1 MIGLLRCAITKFKS
15 DRDITM
21 TTVIETQMLIR
32 RSVNIVFNAFVDPLI
47 TTKFWFSQSSGY
59 LEKGAIVDW
68 TWDKYQITHST
79 HVLQVVENELI
90 CIEWGTPKTKVDF
103 VFEKIDSMNT
113 YVIIRNYDI
122 ELQGNELIHY
132 VMDATGGFTTVLD
145 GAKAWLEYDIQLN
158 LVEDKFPP
166 FQLRSHQ

>member
-1 MIGLLRCAITKFKS
+1 MA
-15 DRDITM
+15 
-21 TTVIETQMLIR
+21 TVSETQMLMR

-59 LEKGAIVDW
+59 LEKGAMVDW

-103 VFEKIDSMNT
+103 IYLVYIENENNLNNLSFSQRILLSRLVFRNKTKEKTFNNIP
-113 YVIIRNYDI
+113 VEQI
-122 ELQGNELIHY
+122 
-132 VMDATGGFTTVLD
+132 ATPIVL
-145 GAKAWLEYDIQLN
+145 EVN
-158 LVEDKFPP
+158 NV
-166 FQLRSHQ
+166 